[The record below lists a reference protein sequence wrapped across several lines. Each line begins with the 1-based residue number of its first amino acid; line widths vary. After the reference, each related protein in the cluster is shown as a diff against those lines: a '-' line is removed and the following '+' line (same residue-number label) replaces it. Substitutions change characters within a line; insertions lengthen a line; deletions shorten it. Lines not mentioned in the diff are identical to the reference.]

1 MRAEHIKYFLALAE
15 NHSITK
21 TAQQFFTTHQSV
33 SKTIRQL
40 EEEMGTQLFERS
52 QKGMFLT
59 LTGERFLPVAR
70 GTLDAFHKLRLDI
83 QHLERQREMTGD
95 LSLVGT
101 PITNSVIT
109 QPLIDDFRAL
119 YPNVRYRI
127 EESTVLDIMQYV
139 SLHRGA
145 LGLVAVMHAE
155 NYRDFYLPYIDQVQ
169 LQLLKQDEYVCLAG
183 VHSPLA
189 ANKTVSYKAFLEHP
203 IAMMQMESETSHP
216 FTQLLR
222 QMGNTTPALLTSSPQ
237 LYVRAIAYGGYVGI
251 SSRQVSS
258 QSVLLST
265 DDIVH
270 LPFDDD
276 LTLDLALVTN
286 AQPDLDDIAQAFVDL
301 ALENA
306 AAQS

>member
-1 MRAEHIKYFLALAE
+1 
-15 NHSITK
+15 
-21 TAQQFFTTHQSV
+21 
-33 SKTIRQL
+33 
-40 EEEMGTQLFERS
+40 MGTQLFERS

-155 NYRDFYLPYIDQVQ
+155 NYRDFYRPYIDQVQ
-169 LQLLKQDEYVCLAG
+169 LQLLKQDEYICLAG

-222 QMGNTTPALLTSSPQ
+222 QMGNTTLALLTSSPQ
-237 LYVRAIAYGGYVGI
+237 LYVRAIACGGYVGI

-265 DDIVH
+265 DDIVL

-286 AQPDLDDIAQAFVDL
+286 AQPDLDDIAQSFVDL